1 MADKIITLAF
11 LGMNMNRFSKLVFI
25 IFFILN
31 FCYSGTRVKDIAY
44 IQGVRGTQVIGYGI
58 VIGLNNSGDTRRT
71 IFTSQSIASM
81 LKRFGITVQQS
92 QLQLRNVAGVIVTGT
107 VDPFMKQGAPFD
119 ITVSSLGDA
128 SSLQGG
134 TLLMTP
140 LSGIDGIVYAMAQG
154 PVSIGGYDINTYT
167 GSELRRNHSAAG
179 RVPNGA
185 ILDQGIP
192 LNIRNGN
199 KINIILRSPDFTTA
213 KKIADAINAKYP
225 AKAIASDAATVSV
238 IMPNE
243 FMQKDQN
250 LGFDRIVDFISDIE
264 VMEIEPDVI
273 AKVVINEKTGTIV
286 VGEKV
291 TLMPAAVAHG
301 NLTIEIQGVNSV
313 FYPSPIS
320 QGQNI
325 VLEPGSENG
334 GGASTEMIAM
344 PSASTV
350 QDIATALNS
359 LKVNPRDII
368 AIFQALKEAGA
379 LKAELIIL

>member
-1 MADKIITLAF
+1 
-11 LGMNMNRFSKLVFI
+11 MNRLSK
-25 IFFILN
+25 IFFIFVCFIN
-31 FCYSGTRVKDIAY
+31 FGFSGTRIKDIAY
-44 IQGVRGTQVIGYGI
+44 IQGVRGTQVIGYGL

-71 IFTSQSIASM
+71 IFTSQTIASM

-92 QLQLRNVAGVIVTGT
+92 QLQLRNVAAVMVTGT

-128 SSLQGG
+128 TSLQGG

-154 PVSIGGYDINTYT
+154 PVSIGGYDIKSYS

-192 LNIRNGN
+192 LTIRNGN
-199 KINIILRSPDFTTA
+199 KINIILRNPDFTTA

-225 AKAIASDAATVSV
+225 SKAIASDPATVGV
-238 IMPNE
+238 ILPNE
-243 FMQKDQN
+243 FIIKDQA
-250 LGFDRIVDFISDIE
+250 LGSDRVVDFISAIE
-264 VMEIEPDVI
+264 ILEIEPDVI

-301 NLTIEIQGVNSV
+301 NLTIEIQGVNSLY
-313 FYPSPIS
+313 FPSPVS

-325 VLEPGSENG
+325 IVDDTGENLGANSEMV
-334 GGASTEMIAM
+334 AI

-379 LKAELIIL
+379 LKAELVIL

>member
-1 MADKIITLAF
+1 
-11 LGMNMNRFSKLVFI
+11 MNRLSKILLI
-25 IFFILN
+25 IILILN
-31 FCYSGTRVKDIAY
+31 FCFSGTRIKDIAY

-71 IFTSQSIASM
+71 VFTAQTIASM

-92 QLQLRNVAGVIVTGT
+92 QLQLRNVAAVMVTGT

-140 LSGIDGIVYAMAQG
+140 LSGIDGMVYAMAQG
-154 PVSIGGYDINTYT
+154 PVSIGGYDIRTAS
-167 GSELRRNHSAAG
+167 GSELRKNHSAAG

-192 LNIRNGN
+192 LNIRTGN
-199 KINIILRSPDFTTA
+199 KINIILRNPDFTTA
-213 KKIADAINAKYP
+213 KKIADAINVKYP
-225 AKAIASDAATVSV
+225 AKAIASDAATVGV

-243 FMQKDQN
+243 FAIKDKN
-250 LGFDRIVDFISDIE
+250 LGSDRIVDFISEIEIIE
-264 VMEIEPDVI
+264 VEPDVV

-286 VGEKV
+286 VGDKV
-291 TLMPAAVAHG
+291 SLMPAAVAHG
-301 NLTIEIQGVNSV
+301 NLTIEIQGINSI

-325 VLEPGSENG
+325 VVDETGA
-334 GGASTEMIAM
+334 GGASNEMIAM

-379 LKAELIIL
+379 LKAELVIL